1 MDMNEMQ
8 NVRKSDILLVAIKNA
23 MFDGN
28 TSDKGQAVL
37 RNQYNENTSESQFDC
52 ILRIGNEIE
61 ATELNWHISF
71 IIRHLNIPPHAKG
84 YKYLRDAIRMMV
96 LTDDPDGM
104 SYITKSI
111 YPDIAKKYK
120 STPAAV
126 ERSIRHAIREMGK
139 ASYLRKT
146 IYLGRDKPSYSNK
159 EVILGIA
166 DYVKFG
172 GNETRFKVIEN
183 DGLETV
189 DSDPEGSDDE
199 LMEDV
204 YEDFMDDA
212 LSVV

>member
-28 TSDKGQAVL
+28 TSNKDQAIL
-37 RNQYNENTSESQFDC
+37 QNQCNNTEESQFDC

-61 ATELNWHISF
+61 ATELDWHISF
-71 IIRHLNIPPHAKG
+71 IIRHLNIPPYTKG

-96 LTDDPDGM
+96 LTDDPDSM
-104 SYITKSI
+104 SYITKTI
-111 YPDIAKKYK
+111 YPDLANKYK

-126 ERSIRHAIREMGK
+126 ERSIRHAIREIGK
-139 ASYLRKT
+139 ASYLRKV

-166 DYVKFG
+166 DYIKFG

-183 DGLETV
+183 NGLDTV
-189 DSDPEGSDDE
+189 DNDPEGSDE

-204 YEDFMDDA
+204 YEDFTDDT
-212 LSVV
+212 LSAV